1 MVYENLS
8 ILLSIES
15 VENCKNK
22 NKKKQNE
29 TEKERTIAS
38 QNYVMNNKQYVL
50 R

>member
-1 MVYENLS
+1 MRISAFYC
-8 ILLSIES
+8 LLKVSKIA
-15 VENCKNK
+15 KNK
-22 NKKKQNE
+22 NKKETKRNE